1 MIRRAAR
8 RAVAWCQ
15 ARPFLT
21 ALIVLGLIVVPGL
34 IRVEAIANEANDAAD
49 AAARAAK
56 AAVVNAEA
64 LEREAARSDRVAC
77 ESRRDTVLVLRELVE
92 VSYAGAGLNLTGLTG
107 FADLPESVQR
117 FFANLEARP
126 SSSSTE
132 RRDQALAVLE
142 VPVCPTP

>member
-8 RAVAWCQ
+8 RAVDWCQ

-92 VSYAGAGLNLTGLTG
+92 VSYSGGLRLTAAPG
-107 FADLPESVQR
+107 FAELPASVQR
-117 FFANLEARP
+117 FFANLET
-126 SSSSTE
+126 SSAGSTE